1 MDGALRIIDQ
11 DAILA
16 GAHHALDLH
25 QWLTAPDL
33 DQEGAV
39 QHAEQVLAAVADRT
53 ARLAR
58 WQQPH
63 RRRRAAGPRR
73 PCAIRTHHRLFRVLV
88 PLTGDR
94 APWQRGAWLPAFLG
108 ALAHEAED
116 GLDLLVSMERV

>member
-1 MDGALRIIDQ
+1 MLLVPSPS
-11 DAILA
+11 LA
-16 GAHHALDLH
+16 KRSV
-25 QWLTAPDL
+25 LTLCARL
-33 DQEGAV
+33 FFTGSGSRQCA
-39 QHAEQVLAAVADRT
+39 AAVADRT